1 MAFSQVILDISK
13 ENKQTRYVILR
24 KEIMNYVNVEKLNEA
39 LAEIGKYINEDIM
52 KTVERHLKQGISDWY
67 DNQAIGLAES
77 DTKALGI
84 KVVDEYV
91 FDESPF

>member
-39 LAEIGKYINEDIM
+39 LAEIGKYINTDIM
-52 KTVERHLKQGISDWY
+52 KTVERHLTQGIQDWY
-67 DNQAIGLAES
+67 DNQANGLAES

>member
-13 ENKQTRYVILR
+13 ETKQTRYVILR

-39 LAEIGKYINEDIM
+39 LAEIGKYVNADTMSTI
-52 KTVERHLKQGISDWY
+52 ERALLQGIQDWY
-67 DNQAIGLAES
+67 DNQANGLAES

-84 KVVDEYV
+84 KVVDDYA

>member
-39 LAEIGKYINEDIM
+39 LAEIGKYVNADIM
-52 KTVERHLKQGISDWY
+52 KTVERHLTQGIQDWY
-67 DNQAIGLAES
+67 DNQANGLAES

-84 KVVDEYV
+84 KVIDDFE